1 MEHKAEKILSKVT
14 IQADEYYVPPTVE
27 FVKSIAKM
35 LKFGREDLFRIELM
49 TEEAL
54 VNVIQSSFEPGDE
67 GTIDLILTQRPGQ
80 FIIAVEDRGFPIDI
94 TKLEEGE
101 TTGLGFLLMKK
112 MADEVKFVNLGKNGK
127 RFELIKAIPQK
138 FIDEYLSEEEKKNI
152 LPPDVERRDF
162 SKINIRMMVPSDAI
176 NLARC
181 VYRSYGYTYASV
193 IYYPDKIK
201 ELLETGLLESVV
213 AENEEGEIIGHLGG
227 TYLNPGDKVAETGM
241 AVVDPR
247 YRGHDMFKRM
257 KNYMAEHLLNT
268 GGYGLYSESVTI
280 HPYTQKGNIALGAHE
295 TGLMLGFVP
304 DNFVFKKIFE
314 GEQAQR
320 QTTVLFYFKIN
331 QEPPRV
337 VFPPTNHS
345 EIISE
350 IYANN
355 QLNRE
360 ISEVPPDFS
369 FGKEKT
375 QLDITIKYDLNV
387 AFMTIKK
394 YGEDAVDLINFNLKE
409 LCLKKI
415 DCIYFDLPLS
425 EPATAIVCPK
435 AQSMGFLFSGIIP
448 ELHDGDVLRLQ
459 YMNNVHIDKSK
470 IVVVSD
476 FAKKLLEYIYS

>member
-1 MEHKAEKILSKVT
+1 MEQKAEKILSKVT

-27 FVKSIAKM
+27 FVKSIAKL
-35 LKFGREDLFRIELM
+35 LKFGKEDLFRIELM

-67 GTIDLILTQRPGQ
+67 GTIDIILTQKPGQ
-80 FIIAVEDRGFPIDI
+80 FIIAIEDRGFPIDI

-101 TTGLGFLLMKK
+101 HTGLGFLLMKK
-112 MADEVKFVNLGKNGK
+112 MADEVKFINLGKNGK
-127 RFELIKAIPQK
+127 RFELLKAIPQK
-138 FIDEYLSEEEKKNI
+138 FIDEYLSEEEKKNV
-152 LPPDVERRDF
+152 LSPDVERRDF
-162 SKINIRMMVPSDAI
+162 AKINIRMMVPSDAV

-193 IYYPDKIK
+193 IYYPEKIK
-201 ELLETGLLESVV
+201 ELLETGLLESVIM
-213 AENEEGEIIGHLGG
+213 ENEEGEIIGHLGAS
-227 TYLNPGDKVAETGM
+227 YLNPHDKVAETGM

-257 KNYMAEHLLNT
+257 KNFMAEHLLNI

-304 DNFVFKKIFE
+304 ENFVFKKIFE

-331 QEPPRV
+331 QEPQRV
-337 VFPPTNHS
+337 VYPPANHS

-350 IYANN
+350 IFAINK
-355 QLNRE
+355 LNRE
-360 ISEVPPDFS
+360 ISAIPADYS
-369 FGKEKT
+369 LSGEKT
-375 QLDITIKYDLNV
+375 QLDITIKYDLNI
-387 AFMTIKK
+387 AFMTLRK
-394 YGEDAVDLINFNLKE
+394 YGEDAEELIKFNLKE

-425 EPATAIVCPK
+425 DSGTAIICPK
-435 AQSMGFLFSGIIP
+435 AESLGFKFSGIVP

-459 YMNNVHIDKSK
+459 YLNNVHIDKNK

-476 FAKKLLEYIYS
+476 FAKKLLKYIYS